1 MWTSV
6 LGGGGFVGTAVSSP
20 PGFIT
25 PPKGH
30 GCILPL
36 TWFVVRGAV
45 CVTASVVW
53 GENASMAASVVWGEN
68 ASMAASVVWGVE
80 QRLSGGPCG
89 LESADVLTL

>member
-1 MWTSV
+1 MHTSTHLV
-6 LGGGGFVGTAVSSP
+6 CGS
-20 PGFIT
+20 
-25 PPKGH
+25 
-30 GCILPL
+30 
-36 TWFVVRGAV
+36 GAV

-53 GENASMAASVVWGEN
+53 GDNACVAASVVWIGFRGAVCVTASVVWGEN